1 MKIIKKIALVYCFV
15 FNLVALAQEQK
26 MSSAEINAF
35 KQSVNLVSKK
45 LQTLSADF
53 IQSKHLDFL
62 STDIETSGKLF
73 FASPNMLK
81 WQYKKPYNYSIV
93 FKNNKVMIDDEGKKS
108 AIDIGNSKVFA
119 KINKLMVGS
128 VSGDMFDEKEF
139 TIDFVKTKNSS
150 ITRLTPKDA
159 SLKKYIKQIELSF
172 DKNDDMVFQI
182 KLIESSDD
190 YTRILLKN
198 KVLNAKIDAATFTN

>member
-1 MKIIKKIALVYCFV
+1 
-15 FNLVALAQEQK
+15 
-26 MSSAEINAF
+26 
-35 KQSVNLVSKK
+35 
-45 LQTLSADF
+45 
-53 IQSKHLDFL
+53 
-62 STDIETSGKLF
+62 
-73 FASPNMLK
+73 
-81 WQYKKPYNYSIV
+81 
-93 FKNNKVMIDDEGKKS
+93 MIDDEGKKS